1 MKKSILLTLG
11 IPVITAFQSVP
22 TLKGTWQFA
31 GDMNKGKREG
41 APKEYALQKK
51 YNDGHYEAFV
61 IEKGSKPEKYETGD
75 YVLKGDTCVDT
86 ETFCS
91 QPSKITH
98 IPIHYSF
105 TIKKDTLTIKGV
117 LPNGVQVEEYWK
129 KVK

>member
-1 MKKSILLTLG
+1 MKNIIMLTLI
-11 IPVITAFQSVP
+11 IPVITAFQSAP
-22 TLKGTWQFA
+22 SIKGTWQFA
-31 GDMNKGKREG
+31 GDISHGKKEG

-51 YNDGHYEAFV
+51 YSTGHYEAFL

-75 YVLKGDTCVDT
+75 YVLKGDTCIDT

-98 IPIHYSF
+98 IPIHYIF

-117 LPNGVQVEEYWK
+117 LPNGTRVEEYWK